1 MVLLFSGLWVTHPA
15 ILSFDFIE
23 IVHLLPSH
31 CGFFLVFE
39 HGVSSFC
46 GFQCP
51 SVNGCSTASC
61 NFGVLTGG
69 DECASF
75 YSAILL
81 LSLNKPYNIIC
92 ISQKNLLYIE
102 LPLAY

>member
-61 NFGVLTGG
+61 NFGALAGEG
-69 DECASF
+69 EQMFF
-75 YSAILL
+75 YSVIWKHAPPATILVWEIPWAEDPGKATAL
-81 LSLNKPYNIIC
+81 D
-92 ISQKNLLYIE
+92 
-102 LPLAY
+102 

>member
-1 MVLLFSGLWVTHPA
+1 MAQKVKHLPAMQETWVRSLGQEDALEKYTHPA

-69 DECASF
+69 DESTSF
-75 YSAILL
+75 YSAILNRRFL
-81 LSLNKPYNIIC
+81 IF
-92 ISQKNLLYIE
+92 
-102 LPLAY
+102 